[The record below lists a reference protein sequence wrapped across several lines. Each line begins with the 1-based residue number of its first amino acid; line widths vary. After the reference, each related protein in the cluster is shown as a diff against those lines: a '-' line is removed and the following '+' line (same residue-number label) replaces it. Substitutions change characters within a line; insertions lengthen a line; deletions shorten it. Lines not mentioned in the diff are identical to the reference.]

1 MGLYALDLIDG
12 LAPWEDVIYL
22 VCILLIH
29 TYVRRVLFEWG
40 MKVTVAV
47 IALCII
53 QVHVYFIPHKYDF
66 QYPS

>member
-29 TYVRRVLFEWG
+29 TYVRRVLFEGG
-40 MKVTVAV
+40 MKVTVV
-47 IALCII
+47 
-53 QVHVYFIPHKYDF
+53 
-66 QYPS
+66 